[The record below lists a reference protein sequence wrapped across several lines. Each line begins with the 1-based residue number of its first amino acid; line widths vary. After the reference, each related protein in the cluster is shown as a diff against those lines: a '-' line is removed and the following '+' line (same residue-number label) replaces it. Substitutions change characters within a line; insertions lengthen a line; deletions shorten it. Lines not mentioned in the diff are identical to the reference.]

1 MAHDGERSR
10 GSRPDGAAGDPAVS
24 AASELVGLDDPEP
37 EPESTA
43 SPPAVV
49 AVAVSTGGAGLEAVV
64 ADLTAQ
70 RYGALTVLV
79 VDAAADE
86 GVAARVAAVSPTAL
100 VLRAPPDERPAGGP
114 AGAFATAADAVLG
127 AVEGAPFLLFV
138 ADDLRLADDVVRQ
151 LVEEAYRSN
160 AGVLGPK
167 ILALVGGASERAEQD
182 EGRDGG
188 DEREPGE
195 QRPDQLVDVGFAIDH
210 YGVRYDPIEP
220 GELDQEQHDAV
231 RDVFGVS
238 SRLLLVRADLFEALD
253 GFDAACGPA
262 ADVDFCWRAHL
273 AGARVVVVPDAVA
286 RGEPAAPADARA
298 ATYGRVRALA
308 KSYSGLALVW
318 TVPIAFLLTASESVV
333 RLVQRRP
340 RHARALLLGWLDAL
354 RDFPAIRAERRAT
367 QALRHADD
375 RDVRV
380 FMVRG
385 SARLRVFVTRRLH
398 ADERL
403 ATASLRT
410 RSAFDEASGVLHREQ
425 SIALVGLV
433 ALLVLG
439 ARGLLT
445 GPPTVRGFA
454 SWSGV
459 SVLWHAYT
467 SFHRQALLGAAAP
480 APALLAIAAA
490 ASTLL
495 LGHADLARAFTITAA
510 IPVGVYGAYRLV
522 RELARQAS
530 STTASATPPSFVRS
544 AWPPVVAAVAY
555 AVNPLS
561 RNAAAHT
568 DLGAL
573 LTFAVAPYVML
584 LLVGGPTDSR
594 VRWRRTAGAAIVTA
608 VAASA
613 APVAVLLPALI
624 GAAVFG
630 ARLLVPPDA
639 RAGAVL
645 RDGACATA
653 GAFVLLLP
661 WSAAW
666 WTGDAAVLGWSLPP
680 RFDLGELIAF
690 RTGPNGAGWLPYGLL
705 AAAALSLVVASGTRL
720 RHATAGWLLFVVG
733 LAAAFVPGRVD
744 AAAVRPAVDVV
755 LVPAALGLA
764 VAVGAG
770 FSALLAEIRA
780 FVFGTRQLVAIVTA
794 AAIVL
799 PVLSFLGDLADGR
812 FRAPGTT
819 WDSALA
825 FLPADA
831 VDVGP
836 SRVAWIG
843 VPGALPADP
852 VAAHGLSYALTMG
865 ADPDARD
872 LLPRSS
878 DASRL
883 VAEAIGVAGAHQT
896 ARLGHLLAPLGV
908 RYVVLTPRAAPD
920 APEPPAASTQ
930 PRVDPALARALDE
943 QLDLSARDV
952 DGLRVYTN
960 EAWIPL
966 QSRLP
971 AGRTIPTGAAAAG
984 DPIGAILATDLD
996 GAQPLSA
1003 TNLTG
1008 PILAA
1013 ETHTERL
1020 QAHFASSGTLASQPA
1035 FGVTNVFSGEDGV
1048 AHISFDTPTWFTLT
1062 LVGQLLLWAV
1072 VLVAVVR
1079 LRGRRNDG

>member
-1 MAHDGERSR
+1 
-10 GSRPDGAAGDPAVS
+10 
-24 AASELVGLDDPEP
+24 
-37 EPESTA
+37 
-43 SPPAVV
+43 
-49 AVAVSTGGAGLEAVV
+49 
-64 ADLTAQ
+64 
-70 RYGALTVLV
+70 
-79 VDAAADE
+79 
-86 GVAARVAAVSPTAL
+86 
-100 VLRAPPDERPAGGP
+100 
-114 AGAFATAADAVLG
+114 
-127 AVEGAPFLLFV
+127 
-138 ADDLRLADDVVRQ
+138 VVRQ

-167 ILALVGGASERAEQD
+167 ILAPVGAPDEPDVHAEPD
-182 EGRDGG
+182 DPDDDAALE
-188 DEREPGE
+188 E
-195 QRPDQLVDVGFAIDH
+195 RPDRLVDVGFAIDH

-238 SRLLLVRADLFEALD
+238 SRVLLVRADLFEALA
-253 GFDAACGPA
+253 GFDATCGPA
-262 ADVDFCWRAHL
+262 VDVDFCWRAHL
-273 AGARVVVVPDAVA
+273 AGARVIVVPDAVA
-286 RGEPAAPADARA
+286 RAAPAPPSDARA
-298 ATYGRVRALA
+298 ATSGRVRALV

-318 TVPIAFLLTASESVV
+318 TLPIAFGLTAAESVV
-333 RLVQRRP
+333 RLLQRRP

-354 RDFPAIRAERRAT
+354 RDFGPIRAERRAT
-367 QALRHADD
+367 QALRRADD

-380 FMVRG
+380 FMLHG
-385 SARLRVFVTRRLH
+385 SARLRVFATRRLH

-425 SIALVGLV
+425 SIALV
-433 ALLVLG
+433 ALGALIVLG

-454 SWSGV
+454 SWSGAGA
-459 SVLWHAYT
+459 LWHAYT
-467 SFHRQALLGAAAP
+467 SFHRRALLGAAAP
-480 APALLAIAAA
+480 APGVLAFAAA
-490 ASTLL
+490 ASAVL
-495 LGHADLARAFTITAA
+495 LGHADLARAVTITAS
-510 IPVGVYGAYRLV
+510 IPVGAYGAYRLV
-522 RELARQAS
+522 RELARQAG
-530 STTASATPPSFVRS
+530 TASMSGAPTTQLARS
-544 AWPPVVAAVAY
+544 AWPAVVGAIAY

-573 LTFAVAPYVML
+573 LTFAVAPYVMV
-584 LLVGGPTDSR
+584 LLVGGSSEPR
-594 VRWRRTAGAAIVTA
+594 VRWRRVAGAAVVTA

-613 APVAVLLPALI
+613 APVAVLLPVAV

-630 ARLLVPPDA
+630 ARLIVPPDA
-639 RAGAVL
+639 RAGATL
-645 RDGACATA
+645 REGACATL

-666 WTGDAAVLGWSLPP
+666 FTGDAAVLGWSSPA
-680 RFDLGELIAF
+680 RFDLGTLLAF

-705 AAAALSLVVASGTRL
+705 GAAVLSLVIASGTRL
-720 RHATAGWLLFVVG
+720 RHATAGWLLFAIG
-733 LAAAFVPGRVD
+733 MAAAFVPARVD
-744 AAAVRPAVDVV
+744 ATAMRPAVDVL

-764 VAVGAG
+764 VAIGAG

-780 FVFGTRQLVAIVTA
+780 FVFGTRQLLAIVTA

-819 WDSALA
+819 WDTALA

-836 SRVAWIG
+836 ARVAWIG

-852 VAAHGLSYALTMG
+852 VAAHGLSYALTIG

-883 VAEAIGVAGAHQT
+883 VAEAIGVASGHRT

-920 APEPPAASTQ
+920 APEPPSASNL
-930 PRVDPALARALDE
+930 PRVDPSLARALDE

-966 QSRLP
+966 ESRLP
-971 AGRTIPTGAAAAG
+971 AGHTIPTGAAAAA
-984 DPIGAILATDLD
+984 DPIGAILATNLD
-996 GAQPLSA
+996 GAEPLAKSA
-1003 TNLTG
+1003 GEG

-1013 ETHTERL
+1013 DAHNDHL
-1020 QAHFASSGTLASQPA
+1020 QAHYQSSPTQPSEAA
-1035 FGVTNVFSGEDGV
+1035 FGVTSSFTGEAGT
-1048 AHISFDTPTWFTLT
+1048 AHISFATPAWFTLAI
-1062 LVGQLLLWAV
+1062 VGELLLWAV
-1072 VLVAVVR
+1072 ALVVIVR
-1079 LRGRRNDG
+1079 VRGRRNDG